1 MELALKCK
9 MGRAGKTSNRFLS
22 FSPYILFTF
31 LFALS
36 LCASGALAR
45 EETVKAFLIPHSHCD
60 PGWLETYEVPLFIR
74 DFSSEMFANL
84 YLKNGFKLG
93 RATTLTSW
101 SAS

>member
-22 FSPYILFTF
+22 FSPHILFTF

-60 PGWLETYEVPLFIR
+60 PGWLETYEVPSFIR
-74 DFSSEMFANL
+74 DFFSNVCQFI
-84 YLKNGFKLG
+84 FKKLV
-93 RATTLTSW
+93 
-101 SAS
+101 

>member
-60 PGWLETYEVPLFIR
+60 PGWLETYEVPLLHPI
-74 DFSSEMFANL
+74 SL
-84 YLKNGFKLG
+84 QKCWPIYILKK
-93 RATTLTSW
+93 W
-101 SAS
+101 V

>member
-45 EETVKAFLIPHSHCD
+45 EETVQAFLIPHSHCD
-60 PGWLETYEVPLFIR
+60 PGWLETYEVPLLHPRF
-74 DFSSEMFANL
+74 L
-84 YLKNGFKLG
+84 L
-93 RATTLTSW
+93 
-101 SAS
+101 